1 MYYTNAK
8 DLYRSPLPKS
18 RFKGSSL
25 PQYGWGAVAKQFAT
39 SQYGQDMVGKLA
51 PQLGQ
56 LGTMLGAADAVD
68 GQMNP
73 YLSTGAGALKG
84 AQLGAKL
91 GSVVPGVGNVVGAG
105 VGALIGG
112 GAALLKARKE
122 EDLREEAE
130 LQKQKEEEYRKE
142 SLRVAN
148 LQTDKGILDTYPT
161 SGVTNAGFMMAA
173 GGVTDP
179 PVKGPAIDPALL
191 AGLPPELRNNSL
203 SVNNMPER
211 DVLTGYSDAE
221 LAVNRTKGQAIA
233 FQNRAEILGEN
244 LEEAGQYIADHPLD
258 AAQVGLGV
266 IAIGADGIPIVGNAV
281 SAGADLVN
289 AGISGGRSIYY
300 ANKGDA
306 GNAAFYGG
314 LAAMDLAA
322 AAPGVGNIA
331 GASKVGTLLN
341 KTIHA
346 TGEIGHNVM
355 HAAHTGSQVATT
367 YKGGKLGKGAVDAMS
382 AETPAVAPMV
392 TESRVYAPTAPSF
405 SEAMYTPRT
414 SLFGNDSTA
423 VSNIRN
429 ASLTLAYGG
438 KIPTEA
444 ADYLAEGGEVIKHA
458 PNDFPATDQNG
469 GARALNSNT
478 SLFTGDSHN
487 APSQGVGVANNQEA
501 RIYSKRLYAPKSLVA
516 KLKSL

>member
-8 DLYRSPLPKS
+8 DLYRSPLPRA

-25 PQYGWGAVAKQFAT
+25 PQYGAGGWMETANYFLGSDQ
-39 SQYGQDMVGKLA
+39 GQKLM
-51 PQLGQ
+51 GN
-56 LGTMLGAADAVD
+56 LGTVGNYLGMADAAD

-84 AQLGAKL
+84 AQMGAKL
-91 GSVVPGVGNVVGAG
+91 GSIVPGVGNVVGAVG
-105 VGALIGG
+105 GALIGG

-122 EDLREEAE
+122 EDMREEAE
-130 LQKQKEEEYRKE
+130 LQKQKEEEFRKE

-161 SGVTNAGFMMAA
+161 SGVTNAGFMMAY
-173 GGVTDP
+173 GGEKDP
-179 PVKGPAIDPALL
+179 PAFDMSLL
-191 AGLPPELRNNSL
+191 AGNSL
-203 SVNNMPER
+203 PAANQLPASQPH
-211 DVLTGYSDAE
+211 VLTGYNDAQ
-221 LAVNRTKGQAIA
+221 LA
-233 FQNRAEILGEN
+233 QNRMKGNMVAAQDRADIVGQN
-244 LEEAGQYIADHPLD
+244 LNDAGQYIAEHPLD
-258 AAQVGLGV
+258 ATQVGLGA
-266 IAIGADGIPIVGNAV
+266 IAIGADGIPVVGNAI
-281 SAGADLVN
+281 SAGADLLN
-289 AGISGGRSIYY
+289 AGISGGRSMYY

-322 AAPGVGNIA
+322 AAPGIGNAA
-331 GASKVGTLLN
+331 GASKIGTLLN

-346 TGEIGHNVM
+346 TGEVGHNVM
-355 HAAHTGSQVATT
+355 HAAHTGSQGATA
-367 YKGGKLGKGAVDAMS
+367 YKGTKLGVGAATHDASAVPHAVAQGPSPVPAIKPMAMGTAAVDTS
-382 AETPAVAPMV
+382 WVQ
-392 TESRVYAPTAPSF
+392 PSQY
-405 SEAMYTPRT
+405 SYMNQRM
-414 SLFGNDSTA
+414 
-423 VSNIRN
+423 
-429 ASLTLAYGG
+429 AYGG
-438 KIPTEA
+438 KISTES
-444 ADYLAEGGEVIKHA
+444 ADYLAEGGEVIQHA
-458 PNDFPATDQNG
+458 PNDHPATDQNG